1 MTDIN
6 QWRRRIARI
15 PLASVDF
22 DDTASNSTTPR
33 RVRPKLSSYFSHY
46 MLPNGQSKPDS
57 PGYTYLS
64 QPIPDTYNWS
74 DSCQPDPEVLME
86 SVMRKLMANP
96 LQALDV
102 RDNSSLM
109 MIFEADR
116 MLRDENLALTEKLQ
130 TETKCRYAAELEAER
145 SEDGWQRG
153 KEQYIA
159 EIRRLEL
166 LIAKCQRDGLV
177 EALRARQDSMLKR
190 THRSK
195 DAQDFED
202 NQETL
207 FEFLDRTRA
216 EDEDARKSQRGVLP

>member
-1 MTDIN
+1 
-6 QWRRRIARI
+6 
-15 PLASVDF
+15 
-22 DDTASNSTTPR
+22 
-33 RVRPKLSSYFSHY
+33 
-46 MLPNGQSKPDS
+46 
-57 PGYTYLS
+57 
-64 QPIPDTYNWS
+64 
-74 DSCQPDPEVLME
+74 
-86 SVMRKLMANP
+86 MRKLMANP

-145 SEDGWQRG
+145 SQIRWQRG

-159 EIRRLEL
+159 EVRRLEL
-166 LIAKCQRDGLV
+166 LIAKGKRDGLV
-177 EALRARQDSMLKR
+177 EVLRARQDSMLER

-195 DAQDFED
+195 DAQDAED